1 MLQSQSS
8 TGPSRTIG
16 LIKSTSSPSADCIA
30 RASILPEGCNK
41 GVPRVFYIIIQFSV
55 LNDLFEKTVIYTVN
69 VSTTLFCLKQFFY
82 CLKSG
87 CGKNLIR
94 TWLVKEI
101 NKLFE
106 LNKKKHYANDI
117 VISTKCIRK
126 CLELAKK
133 YSTHK

>member
-1 MLQSQSS
+1 MFCKQFKFHQSLPMVQSQSS

-30 RASILPEGCNK
+30 SASILPEGCNK
-41 GVPRVFYIIIQFSV
+41 VVPRVTTKVFYIIIQFSV
-55 LNDLFEKTVIYTVN
+55 LNGLFEKTVIYTVY
-69 VSTTLFCLKQFFY
+69 VSTTLFCLKRFFY

-101 NKLFE
+101 NKL
-106 LNKKKHYANDI
+106 LN
-117 VISTKCIRK
+117 
-126 CLELAKK
+126 
-133 YSTHK
+133 

>member
-1 MLQSQSS
+1 MFCKQFKFHQSLPMVQSQSS

-30 RASILPEGCNK
+30 SASILPEGCNK

-55 LNDLFEKTVIYTVN
+55 LNGLFEKIVIYTVN

-106 LNKKKHYANDI
+106 LNWIKKNAMQMK
-117 VISTKCIRK
+117 
-126 CLELAKK
+126 L
-133 YSTHK
+133 